1 MIFKC
6 FIMYY
11 AIGML
16 LTIQMTW
23 DEIARWIEEDNLSIP
38 NAVLIVIVASVF
50 EPIALVCGII
60 AGIIDILKRD

>member
-6 FIMYY
+6 FVMYY
-11 AIGML
+11 AIGIL

-60 AGIIDILKRD
+60 AGIIDILKRR

>member
-6 FIMYY
+6 FVMYF

-16 LTIQMTW
+16 LTIQLEW
-23 DEIARWIEEDNLSIP
+23 DDFVRWIEEDNLSIP